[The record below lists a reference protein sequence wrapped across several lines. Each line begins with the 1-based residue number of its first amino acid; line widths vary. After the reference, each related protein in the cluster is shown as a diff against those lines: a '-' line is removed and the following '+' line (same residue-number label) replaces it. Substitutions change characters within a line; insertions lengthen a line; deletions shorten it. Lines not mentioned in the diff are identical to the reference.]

1 MRRRALHLEAEIS
14 CWGDHIEEAPSE
26 LNKATRRVAQKRGG
40 PPLNARTIMKLLGN
54 RRVRQG
60 TIKLLKNPTVRRV
73 VISQIKRRLGR
84 R

>member
-1 MRRRALHLEAEIS
+1 
-14 CWGDHIEEAPSE
+14 
-26 LNKATRRVAQKRGG
+26 
-40 PPLNARTIMKLLGN
+40 LNARTIMKLLGN